1 MGVFSYA
8 SYSTTYSVRSGD
20 FSIDRRDAPCFSE
33 MFRYISRIKK
43 DEPAHYE
50 IFLNKD
56 PKYVTQRNR
65 SNYCFLNKHEL
76 FNHVNLLK
84 QVMNVEFEIKEFD
97 DHFLVVADV
106 LGSGCT
112 QKYFV
117 SWVRYAYEYPYN
129 ALCLDVNALRQTPGF
144 QFISKVNIFS
154 LLSRCGPCFPSCH
167 SIVYSGMTFDL
178 KSNDHIRNKL
188 IENPEK
194 VSTVLYSRYAIP
206 KEKCIHE
213 SEIDTLDRNAIEASF
228 KNRVSIYKSILSE
241 YESLRSR
248 PR

>member
-1 MGVFSYA
+1 
-8 SYSTTYSVRSGD
+8 
-20 FSIDRRDAPCFSE
+20 
-33 MFRYISRIKK
+33 MFRYIGRIKK

-56 PKYVTQRNR
+56 PNYVTRRNR

-76 FNHVNLLK
+76 FNHVNILK
-84 QVMNVEFEIKEFD
+84 QVMNVKFEIKEFN

-154 LLSRCGPCFPSCH
+154 LLSRCGPCFPACH

-178 KSNDHIRNKL
+178 KSNDHIRSKL
-188 IENPEK
+188 IENPDK
-194 VSTVLYSRYAIP
+194 VSTILYSRYAGP
-206 KEKCIHE
+206 KTRCIHE
-213 SEIDTLDRNAIEASF
+213 SEIDTLDRNAIETSF

>member
-20 FSIDRRDAPCFSE
+20 FSIHNENAACFSE
-33 MFRYISRIKK
+33 MFRSIRNIRNDK
-43 DEPAHYE
+43 PAHYE
-50 IFLNKD
+50 IFINKD
-56 PKYVTQRNR
+56 PEYVAKRNR
-65 SNYCFLNKHEL
+65 NNYCFLNKHEL
-76 FNHVNLLK
+76 YNHVNILK
-84 QVMNVEFEIKEFD
+84 QVMNVKFKIKEFD

-117 SWVRYAYEYPYN
+117 SWIRYAYEYPYN

-154 LLSRCGPCFPSCH
+154 LLSRCGPDFPSCH

-188 IENPEK
+188 IQNPDR
-194 VSTVLYSRYAIP
+194 VTSVLSGDHYSTLEP
-206 KEKCIHE
+206 IHE
-213 SEIDTLDRNAIEASF
+213 SEINTLDRNAIEASF

>member
-8 SYSTTYSVRSGD
+8 NYSTTYSVTSGD
-20 FSIDRRDAPCFSE
+20 FSIHNENAACFSE
-33 MFRYISRIKK
+33 IFRNVRSIKK

-50 IFLNKD
+50 IFINKD
-56 PKYVTQRNR
+56 PEYVTKRNR
-65 SNYCFLNKHEL
+65 NNYCFLNKHEL
-76 FNHVNLLK
+76 YNHVNILK
-84 QVMNVEFEIKEFD
+84 QVMNVKFKIKEFD

-154 LLSRCGPCFPSCH
+154 LLSRCGTDFPCCH
-167 SIVYSGMTFDL
+167 SIVNSDMTFDL

-188 IENPEK
+188 IQNPNK
-194 VSTVLYSRYAIP
+194 VTSILSGNYYPAL
-206 KEKCIHE
+206 KCIHR
-213 SEIDTLDRNAIEASF
+213 SEINTLDRNAIEASF